1 MRGNLLIEKRQANMN
16 ILVTGGCGF
25 IGSHFIEYF
34 LKTYPRSKVVNID
47 ALTYAA
53 HPDMPKYLETLA
65 PGRYS
70 FSQKNIADSSL
81 KSWAKGQSFDAII
94 NFAAETHVD
103 RSILDPDSFVRTNI
117 LGVQNLLALAREMGN
132 IRLVHV
138 STDEVYGS
146 LSLEDPTS
154 VETSSLDPNS
164 PYAASKASADLLAL
178 ASSRTYNQPVLITRC
193 TNNYGPYQFPEKL
206 LPLLIA
212 NAMENKPI
220 PVYGDGKQI
229 RDWIYVVDH
238 CRGIDAVLQKGRSGE
253 IYNISASGEAHN
265 IDVIKKVLDLLEK
278 PHSLITYVGDRPA
291 HDRRYGLDST
301 KIRNELGWKPLVSF
315 EEGLR
320 KTVDWYLGNVDWWK
334 KVRGADYLK
343 YYQAN
348 YEKKFGLPDKN
359 SKEVSS

>member
-1 MRGNLLIEKRQANMN
+1 MN

-34 LKTYPRSKVVNID
+34 LKTYPQSKVINVD

-53 HPDMPKYLETLA
+53 HPDMPKHLETLA

-70 FSQKNIADSSL
+70 FIQKDISDPSL
-81 KSWAKGQSFDAII
+81 KVWAKNQKLDAIV

-117 LGVQNLLALAREMGN
+117 LGVQNLLALARENGN

-146 LSLEDPTS
+146 LKPNDPTS
-154 VETSSLDPNS
+154 LETTSLDPNS

-178 ASSRTYNQPVLITRC
+178 ASARTYKQPVLITRC

-212 NAMENKPI
+212 NAVEDKAI

-238 CRGIDAVLQKGRSGE
+238 CRGIDAVLQKGSPGE
-253 IYNISASGEAHN
+253 IYNISASGEAQN
-265 IDVIKKVLDLLEK
+265 IDVIKKVLDLLGK

-291 HDRRYGLDST
+291 HDRRYGLNST
-301 KIRNELGWKPLVSF
+301 KIKNELGWTPKTSF

-320 KTVDWYLGNVDWWK
+320 KTVDWYLANVEWWK
-334 KVRGADYLK
+334 KVRGTDYLK

-348 YEKKFGLPDKN
+348 YEKKFGSTGSN
-359 SKEVSS
+359 NKEVNS